1 MGTKRVRLYFGL
13 LILVIIFCISLQIS
27 AQDIIINEL
36 MSSNQKI
43 YQDQDSDFDDWLE
56 LKNVG
61 NEPVNIS
68 GYYLSDNSADLT
80 QWQFDSTQD
89 FIIKPNNHI
98 LIWADD
104 TTAEGNLHTNFK
116 LSSSGET
123 IILTQNNG
131 RDIVDQLNFPRIMTD
146 VSYGR
151 KTNNISKLVYF
162 IFPTPGEE
170 NNFGISNNYLTEKIK
185 LINDNLFLS
194 SIFFF
199 SFIIISIFLISYYKI
214 NKKLE
219 NSKIKFEE
227 LFKESP
233 VGLISCDI
241 RGNILNVNKEMIN
254 LLGAPDKEAVQKF
267 NITNIADIKEEWN
280 RIILSFKNNISG
292 QFEYTTPWEKHVF
305 IKYKIAVISSNDNIL
320 VIILAANDVSVEKIT
335 ENRLEYLSFHDELTA
350 LYNRR
355 YFENEL
361 EKFNQSRKLPIS
373 IIIGD
378 LDNLKYINDNF
389 GHKTGDKYLVKAAKI
404 MKDNFRNE
412 DIIARIGGDEFAAIL
427 PDTNTETAAKISE
440 RIRSECR
447 KCEKYK

>member
-1 MGTKRVRLYFGL
+1 
-13 LILVIIFCISLQIS
+13 
-27 AQDIIINEL
+27 

-89 FIIKPNNHI
+89 FIIKPNNHL
-98 LIWADD
+98 LIWAD
-104 TTAEGNLHTNFK
+104 
-116 LSSSGET
+116 
-123 IILTQNNG
+123 
-131 RDIVDQLNFPRIMTD
+131 
-146 VSYGR
+146 
-151 KTNNISKLVYF
+151 
-162 IFPTPGEE
+162 
-170 NNFGISNNYLTEKIK
+170 
-185 LINDNLFLS
+185 
-194 SIFFF
+194 
-199 SFIIISIFLISYYKI
+199 
-214 NKKLE
+214 
-219 NSKIKFEE
+219 
-227 LFKESP
+227 
-233 VGLISCDI
+233 
-241 RGNILNVNKEMIN
+241 
-254 LLGAPDKEAVQKF
+254 
-267 NITNIADIKEEWN
+267 
-280 RIILSFKNNISG
+280 
-292 QFEYTTPWEKHVF
+292 
-305 IKYKIAVISSNDNIL
+305 
-320 VIILAANDVSVEKIT
+320 DVSVEKIT

-447 KCEKYK
+447 KCEKYNNFRISIGHATKNSKFDDLTEVFIKADQEMYQNKKENKVDC